1 MLVTLSGHSETL
13 DPVEDVDSC
22 WSGSGQ
28 PTWLGPKCKS
38 LLTLT
43 DADPNASEV
52 CKACAVPGVGLPCVL
67 ELLSIAAP
75 FPHSSFPCFGAIASM

>member
-1 MLVTLSGHSETL
+1 MLVTSRDHPETP

-28 PTWLGPKCKS
+28 PTWLGPKCKP
-38 LLTLT
+38 LLTLR

-52 CKACAVPGVGLPCVL
+52 CKACAVLGVGLPCVL
-67 ELLSIAAP
+67 ELRSAAAP
-75 FPHSSFPCFGAIASM
+75 FPRAFFPCFRAVAGM